1 MQGTIKVALAEPGAA
16 RAYSLAEALSADHT
30 IVFQRFSLSPDEI
43 VRSVQTFRPQVIVF
57 YAPIFGDKEHNCVTK
72 ILRSL
77 SVRILLVSEPTE
89 QARLL
94 RDPKLE
100 QLSLAGH
107 AAPPTSQIV
116 SRVKRLA
123 ATDTEAPQMNNDNKF
138 RLSQFAPK
146 PFITGAQLSPN
157 VLTTKLIAI
166 GASTGGTE
174 ALAKLFHLLPPHMP
188 GIVVVQHMPP
198 VFTQLYAERL
208 NKELPYTV
216 TEAKDNVQI
225 LPNTIHIAPGD
236 RHLLVKKKGAALYT
250 VLGNTTKVN
259 GHCPSVDVLFNSVA
273 DEYAWQAMGVILTGM
288 GADGAAGMLR
298 MKSKGSYTIG
308 QDEASCVVYGM
319 PRKAYEYGGVAQQ
332 AALTSIPQYMLS
344 YLRNE
349 VRS

>member
-1 MQGTIKVALAEPGAA
+1 
-16 RAYSLAEALSADHT
+16 
-30 IVFQRFSLSPDEI
+30 
-43 VRSVQTFRPQVIVF
+43 VF
-57 YAPIFGDKEHNCVTK
+57 YSPLFGDKEHNCVTK
-72 ILRSL
+72 ILRGMPA
-77 SVRILLVSEPTE
+77 RILLVSEPT
-89 QARLL
+89 QQSRLL

-107 AAPPTSQIV
+107 AAPPTSQII

-123 ATDTEAPQMNNDNKF
+123 ATEDTPQINNENKF
-138 RLSQFAPK
+138 KLSQFAPK

-188 GIVVVQHMPP
+188 GMVVVQHMPP

-208 NKELPYTV
+208 DKELPYRV

-236 RHLLVKKKGAALYT
+236 KHLLIKKKGNSLYT

-273 DEYAWQAMGVILTGM
+273 DEYAWQSMGIILTGM

-319 PRKAYEYGGVAQQ
+319 PRKAYEYGGVSQQ

-349 VRS
+349 VRND